1 MSIAGLKAQNML
13 AQGNALGQVIQRKFR
28 PERASQKTAP
38 TRLFCPFRANVL
50 WFTHTQGAALGYH
63 CDRAFS
69 AAKSHVVF
77 RGLVSGLAEN
87 F

>member
-38 TRLFCPFRANVL
+38 HPSVL
-50 WFTHTQGAALGYH
+50 PLQGKCSLDHHTQGAALGYH

-69 AAKSHVVF
+69 AAKSHLVF
-77 RGLVSGLAEN
+77 CGLVSGLAEN